1 MSVVVIRPVISQL
14 YPLMDSGFKI
24 NFVANRSHEILIC
37 DIDQYILI
45 YDNHTSY
52 RKLCYYKRHEDV
64 L

>member
-1 MSVVVIRPVISQL
+1 MEVVVIRPIISQL
-14 YPLMDSGFKI
+14 SPLIDSGIEI
-24 NFVANRSHEILIC
+24 NFVAKRNYEILIC